1 MVMDS
6 KICLIYTGG
15 TIGMAPSSA
24 GVPSAADGPL
34 QPQALAD
41 LWRYFPGW
49 QSRNQPE
56 LYRSQ
61 RARALAAANASKSAA
76 EQVYF
81 LELAGGN
88 LIVCDYLSLEQP
100 IDSSDMSSAH
110 WRQIIRLIAANYANY
125 DGFVVLHGT
134 DTMAY
139 TASALSF
146 ALTNLAKPVVL
157 TGAQLPLQHERS
169 DAPANLLDAIYLAG
183 YQASGWACVPEV
195 SIVIAHQLLRGCRA
209 RKLGRDQW
217 DSFASPN
224 YPSLAS
230 LGPTISF
237 KPELLRPQPN
247 AQELRSLDKF
257 SESVFHL
264 SLFPSMPTSL
274 VTGILQS
281 EALQG
286 LVLSSYGAG
295 NVPLQSGLL
304 EALRDAV
311 AQGKVIVNLSQCVY
325 GGVHMGSYL
334 GGAQLAK
341 IGIISG
347 GDMTPEAAITK
358 LMWLLDNYSPAEATR
373 QMQLNLRG
381 ELS

>member
-100 IDSSDMSSAH
+100 IDSSDMSAAH

-230 LGPTISF
+230 LGPTVSF
-237 KPELLRPQPN
+237 KPELLRPQPTGK
-247 AQELRSLDKF
+247 ELLSLDKF

-264 SLFPSMPTSL
+264 SLFPSMPSSL

-304 EALRDAV
+304 DALRSAV
-311 AQGKVIVNLSQCVY
+311 AQGKVVVNLSQCVY

-334 GGAQLAK
+334 GGAQLAET
-341 IGIISG
+341 GVISG

-358 LMWLLDNYSPAEATR
+358 LMWLLGNYSPAEAAR
-373 QMQLNLRG
+373 QIQLNLRG

>member
-24 GVPSAADGPL
+24 GVPSSADGPL

-41 LWRYFPGW
+41 LWHYFPGW
-49 QSRNQPE
+49 QSRNHPE

-100 IDSSDMSSAH
+100 IDSSDMSAAH

-183 YQASGWACVPEV
+183 YQASGWPCIPEV

-237 KPELLRPQPN
+237 KPELLRPQPD
-247 AQELRSLDKF
+247 AQELCSLDKF